1 MLDVGVT
8 KIGSLLPVVMGLL
21 KRWRCVSFSVW
32 LSNLSKNSLRPK
44 QKVVL
49 KLSALQGYLLVF

>member
-1 MLDVGVT
+1 MFDVGVI

-21 KRWRCVSFSVW
+21 KIWRCMSLSGW

-44 QKVVL
+44 QKGTL
-49 KLSALQGYLLVF
+49 ELSALQGYLLVF